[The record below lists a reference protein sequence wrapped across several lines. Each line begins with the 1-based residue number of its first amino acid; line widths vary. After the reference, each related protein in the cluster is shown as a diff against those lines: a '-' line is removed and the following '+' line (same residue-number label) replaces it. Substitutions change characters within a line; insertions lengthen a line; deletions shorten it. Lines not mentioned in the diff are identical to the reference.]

1 VVPEFNLQ
9 SEKQLKR
16 KRVISDE
23 EFYSLLSKLARHW
36 QRPVIGLNET
46 AMRVNELLKLT
57 LVKIDE
63 KAALIRL
70 KATDV
75 KEKMPRVVPISPP
88 LQAVLDELKLER
100 KESKIANF
108 SQRVFSDQHGKPI
121 KTIRRAFELAR
132 KKAGVEDCHLHDFR
146 HTAITRWAMA
156 GIPPGAIMAAAGHH
170 SLEMHNSYVNVNEN
184 HLKKAFEMFPTCSQ
198 EIRIEGEAVSN
209 ISK

>member
-1 VVPEFNLQ
+1 MVPEFNLQ

-108 SQRVFSDQHGKPI
+108 SQRVFTDQHGKPI

-132 KKAGVEDCHLHDFR
+132 KKAALRIAICTTSSTLRLPAGQWLAFR
-146 HTAITRWAMA
+146 QVRSWRQL
-156 GIPPGAIMAAAGHH
+156 GIIR
-170 SLEMHNSYVNVNEN
+170 
-184 HLKKAFEMFPTCSQ
+184 LKCTTVMSM
-198 EIRIEGEAVSN
+198 
-209 ISK
+209 